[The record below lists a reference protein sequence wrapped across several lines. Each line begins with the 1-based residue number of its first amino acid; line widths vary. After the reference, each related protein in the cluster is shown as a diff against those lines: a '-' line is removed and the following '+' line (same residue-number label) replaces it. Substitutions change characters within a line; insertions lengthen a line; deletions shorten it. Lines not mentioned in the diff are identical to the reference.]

1 MRKKVRRILTFLL
14 ALAVAMSVMTGMALS
29 APAESEP
36 EATPAAADVAVE
48 EKQTDATDSTNQAE
62 PEEDADKDAPAEE
75 DSSEDGEAP
84 VEGDPEEPAP
94 DSKKPAGEAGE
105 AASVS
110 AASEQIATVGSGDR
124 AVTVRT
130 SAAAGVLPEG
140 AKLVVKQLA
149 DTDSQY
155 QDAANTLDANQVAY
169 DNFLALDVGFE
180 VNGQEVEP
188 NGSVDVQFELGAGL
202 LPEEA
207 DTESLAIQ
215 HLADSG
221 KVETVA
227 DTGSATNGTVAVQEQ
242 KINAE
247 FTVDSFS
254 YFTITYNSG
263 SSIRAYCVDADGNHI
278 PGANNVKL
286 SDADQTIRDGNWHSV
301 ADLAPAIEG
310 YDYSRAYVQDDGNQ
324 EAVSHIK
331 YRSSSGTKWR
341 YINNSNP
348 SQDAK
353 GSGFSTAIYLV
364 YERPG
369 QLTIHHVDENG
380 NQLLPP
386 TTEATPAIGSTT
398 TFSSYQKTISGY
410 TYWRACYGEA
420 NGAEVTTMTRNNND
434 YTYKNGDVT
443 LTRGNNNQPA
453 INKLTDIYL
462 VYVKNGGD
470 PTPGET
476 TGDGD
481 KTVTP
486 GMTKQAVLKGDDTY
500 DLSLSVTG
508 SIGSSTRKALV
519 DVIYVLDVSG
529 SMKYNMNSNNGSGN
543 ERLNQATS
551 AIKTMT
557 NSLAGNEVIDARFA
571 LVTFSDTA
579 ATRQG
584 WTKTASTLTNN
595 LPTNAN
601 GGTNYQA
608 GLVQAKELL
617 TSARKDPKATT
628 VVIFLSDGD
637 PTYYN
642 DSSSDGIGGTGNSDT
657 DGRAMSKAR
666 GVVKTMTPN
675 YFFTVGVGPASNYSE
690 LQKLTGAAHSGVET
704 ANYAGTDTNSLKSAF
719 DDMQGQITSIAC
731 ENVSISHTLSENV
744 QMVMNGSSPKSLT
757 AKVTDKNGTQV
768 GTYNADGT
776 VTLPATELNGMTTLP
791 APTFANGT
799 ITWDFP
805 DTYKLEGD
813 YTYTVTANIDATEKA
828 YEKYRTGG
836 YTDTADAGTGTHA
849 SAKGFFSNAT
859 DQATL
864 SYDAGEGVKTAK
876 YAKPVIQLKPGKLI
890 IEKSVTGLTETEIA
904 SLKQNLTFTYTLND
918 GTAQTVKLSDFTL
931 SNGKYTYEAAS
942 GLSPNTK
949 YSVSE
954 SGADVDGYELTATN
968 TNTSGTIAK
977 GATATASFTN
987 SYELSDRTITLK
999 KVVGGSMGDPNKEF
1013 TFSASSNAT
1022 LGDSTLKHNETTT
1035 ITAKVGEEVIISES
1049 DYTGDGYAT
1058 TANGVEGGTYNN
1070 HTYTF
1075 TVTKDMSEATVIT
1088 FTNTKDVTPPM
1099 GVKHNAVPYAIM
1111 VGIAAAA
1118 GVSYVLVRRRRDS
1131 E

>member
-1 MRKKVRRILTFLL
+1 MRKKVRRILAFLL

-84 VEGDPEEPAP
+84 EEGDPEEPAP

-105 AASVS
+105 AAPVS

-242 KINAE
+242 KINAG
-247 FTVDSFS
+247 FTVESFS
-254 YFTITYNSG
+254 TFTITYTRNNNQYKIKVNRVSVDGEDVPG
-263 SSIRAYCVDADGNHI
+263 STDPIVISRRDTWYDIADY
-278 PGANNVKL
+278 AAV
-286 SDADQTIRDGNWHSV
+286 
-301 ADLAPAIEG
+301 EG
-310 YDYSRAYVQDDGNQ
+310 YTFIGAHVGSAAGVSFTQFQYGRVNNNSSR
-324 EAVSHIK
+324 SWC
-331 YRSSSGTKWR
+331 YRSSSNDGGTEFGA
-341 YINNSNP
+341 N
-348 SQDAK
+348 D
-353 GSGFSTAIYLV
+353 IYLV
-364 YERPG
+364 YE
-369 QLTIHHVDENG
+369 
-380 NQLLPP
+380 
-386 TTEATPAIGSTT
+386 
-398 TFSSYQKTISGY
+398 
-410 TYWRACYGEA
+410 
-420 NGAEVTTMTRNNND
+420 
-434 YTYKNGDVT
+434 
-443 LTRGNNNQPA
+443 
-453 INKLTDIYL
+453 
-462 VYVKNGGD
+462 KNGGSGGSSGGTI
-470 PTPGET
+470 TPAGEP
-476 TGDGD
+476 
-481 KTVTP
+481 VH
-486 GMTKQAVLKGDDTY
+486 TKQATQNEDGTYNLTLTVKG
-500 DLSLSVTG
+500 SQG
-508 SIGSSTRKALV
+508 SETEPAKV
-519 DVIYVLDVSG
+519 DVLMIVDVSG
-529 SMKYNMNSNNGSGN
+529 SMAGDRLRNM
-543 ERLNQATS
+543 QS
-551 AIKTMT
+551 AMKALVNT
-557 NSLAGNEVIDARFA
+557 LEAKDDVDARYS
-571 LVTFSDTA
+571 VVSFSSETSWDGGSAADGRTVRDWGTA
-579 ATRQG
+579 TG
-584 WTKTASTLTNN
+584 LTNTIDN
-595 LPTNAN
+595 LNAN

-608 GLVQAKELL
+608 GLRVGKTQLGN
-617 TSARKDPKATT
+617 ARKDAQKI
-628 VVIFLSDGD
+628 VIFLSDGK
-637 PTYYN
+637 PTFYIGGGNGSDTIGNTGWTATKNEAAGMSCDQFYSIGIGTQMETYLTGVK
-642 DSSSDGIGGTGNSDT
+642 DSVNATAKQYIAANSDG
-657 DGRAMSKAR
+657 
-666 GVVKTMTPN
+666 
-675 YFFTVGVGPASNYSE
+675 SN
-690 LQKLTGAAHSGVET
+690 L
-704 ANYAGTDTNSLKSAF
+704 
-719 DDMQGQITSIAC
+719 TSIFDGIAGSVADVFC
-731 ENVSISHTLSENV
+731 KNVTVTDKLSQNA
-744 QMVMNGSSPKSLT
+744 QMVMENGSPKKLEVSVEDENGDAIATPAGIT
-757 AKVTDKNGTQV
+757 AS
-768 GTYNADGT
+768 YNAGT
-776 VTLPATELNGMTTLP
+776 E
-791 APTFANGT
+791 T
-799 ITWDFP
+799 ITMDFP
-805 DTYKLEGD
+805 DDYALNPKYTYK
-813 YTYTVTANIDATEKA
+813 VTALIEPTETA
-828 YEKYRTGG
+828 YQAYRDGNKT
-836 YTDTADAGTGTHA
+836 YPDTPDAGTGTHA
-849 SAKGFFSNAT
+849 DNNQKGFYCN
-859 DQATL
+859 
-864 SYDAGEGVKTAK
+864 DAASLAYNNGKEDMTAS

-987 SYELSDRTITLK
+987 SYELSNRTITLK

-1099 GVKHNAVPYAIM
+1099 GVKHSAVPYAIM